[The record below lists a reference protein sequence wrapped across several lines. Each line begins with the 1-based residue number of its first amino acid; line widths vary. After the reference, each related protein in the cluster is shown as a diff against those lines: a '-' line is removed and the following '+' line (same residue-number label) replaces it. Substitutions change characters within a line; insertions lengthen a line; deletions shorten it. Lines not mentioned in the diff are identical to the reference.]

1 MSIIQK
7 EVDTEGFKAKVAT
20 IYCDDS
26 GLKMAEI
33 IIRDCDKTFAVQ
45 ARWHDQKHLASAR
58 QEIKGCLSCS
68 PIESLS
74 QKTAIVNTEFEP
86 GSPPL
91 MTIIVRKIK

>member
-7 EVDTEGFKAKVAT
+7 EVDIDGFKAKVAT
-20 IYCDDS
+20 IYCDHS

-33 IIRDCDKTFAVQ
+33 IIRDCDKKFAVQ
-45 ARWHDQKHLASAR
+45 ARWHDQKQLSSAP
-58 QEIKGCLSCS
+58 QEINGCLSCS
-68 PIESLS
+68 PIESAT
-74 QKTAIVNTEFEP
+74 QKTAIVNTEFEA